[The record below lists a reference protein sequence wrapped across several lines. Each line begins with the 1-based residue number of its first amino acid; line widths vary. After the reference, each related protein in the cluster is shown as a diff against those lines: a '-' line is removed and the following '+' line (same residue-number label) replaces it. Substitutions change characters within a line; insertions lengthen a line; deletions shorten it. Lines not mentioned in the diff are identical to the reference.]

1 MHGVTITGIR
11 MKTRFPLLSG
21 TMPMFFVMAVVSCT
35 SQAANS
41 SYAPKAGY
49 KNGQPASEEQ
59 PAAAATNNASATASS
74 GCDQLLWS
82 HVYDPTRLT
91 ILKQCTTVTGT
102 VQESNVDDDGDQHFL
117 VKLDNGQDQLLTKKN
132 IKKKNGDLVAEIVCA
147 NKPKIKKAKKA
158 CAGFSNPVPLPSVG
172 AHVSVTGTF
181 VLDTHNGWNEI
192 HPVSSVK

>member
-1 MHGVTITGIR
+1 
-11 MKTRFPLLSG
+11 
-21 TMPMFFVMAVVSCT
+21 MFFATAIVSCT

-41 SYAPKAGY
+41 SYASKAGY
-49 KNGQPASEEQ
+49 KNGAPASEGQ
-59 PAAAATNNASATASS
+59 TVVPAANNASATPSAD
-74 GCDQLLWS
+74 CDQSLWN

-91 ILKQCTTVTGT
+91 VLTQCMTVTGT
-102 VQESNVDDDGDQHFL
+102 VAESNVDDDGDQHFL
-117 VKLDNGQDQLLTKKN
+117 VKLDPGQDQLLTKKN

-147 NKPKIKKAKKA
+147 NKAKIKKAKPA
-158 CAGFSNPVPLPSVG
+158 CAGWSNPVPLPSVG